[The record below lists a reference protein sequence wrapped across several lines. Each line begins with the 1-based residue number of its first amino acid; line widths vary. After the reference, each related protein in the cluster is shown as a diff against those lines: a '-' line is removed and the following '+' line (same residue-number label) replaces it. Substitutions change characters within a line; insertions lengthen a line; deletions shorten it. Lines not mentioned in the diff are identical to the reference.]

1 MLGYGYM
8 MIRTSTEVYYEEAE
22 ELLTKGDLVQ
32 ACEKYYKAVEE
43 AIKLLAFEYGLHDVI
58 REAEENGW
66 DSKTLNDAVSEL
78 SKRLGDKIIDA
89 WSSAVTL
96 YTARKFLDKDLV
108 ELYRDSV
115 KAIVEEAKRRSE
127 GGS

>member
-1 MLGYGYM
+1 
-8 MIRTSTEVYYEEAE
+8 MITTSAEVYFEEAE
-22 ELLTKGDLVQ
+22 ELLAKGDLVQ
-32 ACEKYYKAVEE
+32 ACEKYYKAAEE
-43 AIKLLAFEYGLHDVI
+43 AIKLLVAEYDLKDIVK
-58 REAEENGW
+58 ETEEYGW

-78 SKRLGDKIIDA
+78 SKRLGDRVIDA

-115 KAIVEEAKRRSE
+115 KAFVEEAKRRSE
-127 GGS
+127 GKG